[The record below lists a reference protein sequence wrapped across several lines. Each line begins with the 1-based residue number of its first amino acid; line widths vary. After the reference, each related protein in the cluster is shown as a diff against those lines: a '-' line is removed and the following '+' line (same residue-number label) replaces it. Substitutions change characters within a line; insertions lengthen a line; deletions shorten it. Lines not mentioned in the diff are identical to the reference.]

1 MTTRTDAHTI
11 AAELARGL
19 NQLCSLGLLSEGGR
33 GQRPAAR
40 LEVVRD
46 ALAQTESGA
55 LAGYGST
62 DTRQALDVWRL
73 IQRLFESNQ
82 AAFTEMDNQEL
93 AQFLDKLRKA
103 AYGPQISHALARW
116 LPSRMFI
123 SAQYT
128 TQQLEKMRPAGSS
141 GRGLSG
147 RPAGAR

>member
-1 MTTRTDAHTI
+1 MTTRTDAHII
-11 AAELARGL
+11 AAALARGL

-73 IQRLFESNQ
+73 VQRLFESNQ
-82 AAFTEMDNQEL
+82 NSFPEMDNQEL
-93 AQFLDKLRKA
+93 ADFLDKLRKA

-128 TQQLEKMRPAGSS
+128 TQQLEKMRPAGNS

-147 RPAGAR
+147 RPAGTR